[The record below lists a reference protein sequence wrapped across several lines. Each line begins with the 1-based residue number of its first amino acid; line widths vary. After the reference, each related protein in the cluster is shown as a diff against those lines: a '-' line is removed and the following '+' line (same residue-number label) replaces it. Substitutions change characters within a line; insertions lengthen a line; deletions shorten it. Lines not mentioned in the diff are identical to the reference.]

1 MPTAPNRVCVPS
13 LNSAIHLCLP
23 SFARTNF
30 IVIFTGK
37 VLERL
42 MEKKS
47 AYWAVHNDED
57 EVAYSSD
64 KPKVRYEYKQAKCR
78 LSQRTSSTDPTK
90 SFTNIRS
97 LSTPKRKGS
106 ISVVY
111 TLRLKKRSL
120 EGTLTLKV
128 LKTNQLRLKTK
139 TSWRS
144 GDLFKITLI
153 TKSRR

>member
-1 MPTAPNRVCVPS
+1 
-13 LNSAIHLCLP
+13 
-23 SFARTNF
+23 
-30 IVIFTGK
+30 
-37 VLERL
+37 
-42 MEKKS
+42 
-47 AYWAVHNDED
+47 
-57 EVAYSSD
+57 
-64 KPKVRYEYKQAKCR
+64 
-78 LSQRTSSTDPTK
+78 
-90 SFTNIRS
+90 
-97 LSTPKRKGS
+97 
-106 ISVVY
+106 VY